1 MRELNVPT
9 KGRAEAQDDIYTAAR
24 KQLGVKIEARMT
36 MVDVMVIDAASQPVA
51 N

>member
-1 MRELNVPT
+1 VLDFAFFGIG
-9 KGRAEAQDDIYTAAR
+9 GRDDDIYAAAR
-24 KQLGVKIEARMT
+24 KQLGLKIGAKKT

>member
-1 MRELNVPT
+1 LQFLCGHFYEVDA
-9 KGRAEAQDDIYTAAR
+9 K
-24 KQLGVKIEARMT
+24 KT